1 MQHKSP
7 WEYRK
12 VFVLHVFFGMLTATL
27 IGTYVV
33 STRWSLLALEDLSA
47 NWPLLLLAYSVFLH
61 AVVASAAWRRKPWV
75 FEKSEELALFLL
87 AAAPFGTVSGLII
100 LVAHWRD
107 RAEIAR
113 RPRQAPLTEG
123 WPDGAGKTEDRPS

>member
-12 VFVLHVFFGMLTATL
+12 IFLLHVFFGTLTATL
-27 IGTYVV
+27 IGAIVV
-33 STRWSLLALEDLSA
+33 GTRWSSLELHDLSGY
-47 NWPLLLLAYSVFLH
+47 WPLLLLTYSVFLH
-61 AVVASAAWRRKPWV
+61 GVVASAAWRRKPWV

-107 RAEIAR
+107 RAEIPR
-113 RPRQAPLTEG
+113 RPRQVPLTEG
-123 WPDGAGKTEDRPS
+123 WPDGTGKTEDRPS